1 MPHFIIE
8 CSANV
13 LAIQPAEVLM
23 DTVHDTAAATGLFA
37 DNDIK
42 VRIVPFEYYK
52 LGAGKNSFLH
62 IFGYIMQGRTTDQ
75 KAHLAKVIIE
85 KIAPLLPDISFVSIN
100 ISEFEAATYC
110 NRSLIDPL
118 NTQKN
123 RHF

>member
-1 MPHFIIE
+1 MPHFVIE

-13 LAIQPAEVLM
+13 LTKQSADVIM
-23 DTVHDTAAATGLFA
+23 NTVHDTAAATGLFA

-42 VRIVPFEYYK
+42 VRMIPFEYYK
-52 LGAGKNSFLH
+52 LGAGKESFLH
-62 IFGYIMQGRTTDQ
+62 IFAYIMQGRTTEQ
-75 KAHLAKVIIE
+75 RAHLSKVIIE
-85 KIAPLLPDISFVSIN
+85 KIAPLLPDTSFLSIN

-110 NRSLIDPL
+110 NRSLIHPL